1 MITPILML
9 KQRSDSHLIIL
20 LIIFFFNNVLV
31 VKVGNWNEAGTL
43 ITISHD
49 GEKGEVEH
57 AYLWDVNPAT
67 SFDSVTGSS
76 DCAGSR
82 PG

>member
-1 MITPILML
+1 ML
-9 KQRSDSHLIIL
+9 KQCSNSHLIIL
-20 LIIFFFNNVLV
+20 LIIFNNVII

-43 ITISHD
+43 VAVSHN
-49 GEKGEVEH
+49 KNTGEVEH
-57 AYLWDVNPAT
+57 AYLWDIDPTT